1 MTRIEK
7 RELTSIIADLQRQS
21 TIRQIRYNAFS
32 VTRVL
37 SGTFLRLSR
46 YITAEIIKPM
56 FLGITLLVTVF
67 TGYSLAV
74 KLSQAAEG
82 EVPLSIVARLIGLNS
97 IIAMEVLLP
106 TALYLSIIATLS
118 RFYRDSEMV
127 AMRASGFGEFRVIR
141 SIVLLSVLV
150 SVVVGVISLYARPW
164 AYRQSYQIEAEARA
178 EFDIRKI
185 EPGRFIELQSSKYVL
200 FARDIDKKKGRL
212 KEVFLQSDKGDK
224 LQVTYAREALLPPV
238 RAGEQRNFVFR
249 DGYSYLLDQ
258 LGSKDTTLK
267 FREMI
272 VPIPE
277 VTEDV
282 SYRRKAEPTA
292 SLATSQA
299 SKDIAEFQWRTS
311 TPFATLV
318 LALVA
323 VPLSRS
329 TPRQSRYYSF
339 VVAILVYVGL
349 FILTSAA
356 RNWVADGRIPS
367 FPGIWWV
374 YTLPLLLFA
383 GLMGVPALNR
393 WRR

>member
-1 MTRIEK
+1 M
-7 RELTSIIADLQRQS
+7 LL
-21 TIRQIRYNAFS
+21 N
-32 VTRVL
+32 
-37 SGTFLRLSR
+37 R

-56 FLGITLLVTVF
+56 LLGIALLVTVF

-74 KLSQAAEG
+74 KLSQAAAG

-118 RFYRDSEMV
+118 RFSRDSEMV
-127 AMRASGFGEFRVIR
+127 AMRASGFGESRVIR
-141 SIVLLSVLV
+141 SIILLSVLV
-150 SVVVGVISLYARPW
+150 SIIVGVISLYARPW

-185 EPGRFIELQSSKYVL
+185 EPGRFIELQGSKYVL
-200 FARDIDKKKGRL
+200 FARDVDKKKGRL
-212 KEVFLQSDKGDK
+212 KEVFLQSEKGDK
-224 LQVTYAREALLPPV
+224 IQVTYAREALLPPA
-238 RAGEQRNFVFR
+238 RAGEQRSFVFH

-258 LGSKDTTLK
+258 HGSKDTTLK
-267 FREMI
+267 FGELI

-277 VTEDV
+277 VTKDV

-292 SLATSQA
+292 SLARSQA

-311 TPFATLV
+311 TPFATLI
-318 LALVA
+318 LALIA

-329 TPRQSRYYSF
+329 SPRQSRYHSF

-349 FILTSAA
+349 FILTSAS
-356 RNWVADGRIPS
+356 RNWVADGKIPD
-367 FPGIWWV
+367 FPGLWWV

-383 GLMGVPALNR
+383 GLMGVPALQR
-393 WRR
+393 WRN

>member
-1 MTRIEK
+1 
-7 RELTSIIADLQRQS
+7 
-21 TIRQIRYNAFS
+21 
-32 VTRVL
+32 
-37 SGTFLRLSR
+37 
-46 YITAEIIKPM
+46 M

-200 FARDIDKKKGRL
+200 FARDIDRKKGRL

-292 SLATSQA
+292 SLAKSQA